1 MKFNH
6 ISKRADKK
14 SKEIEIDK
22 FVAVKNWKAI
32 GNKLNGFSRLSS
44 FKIVQLN
51 NQDLDI
57 NEDLDNNKSSD
68 NLELKLF

>member
-6 ISKRADKK
+6 ISKRGDKK

-22 FVAVKNWKAI
+22 FVAIKNWKAI

-68 NLELKLF
+68 KIYFARF